1 MFHQNQKNK
10 CPRHPRRSP
19 SPALETP
26 VQSKGGS
33 WPPTRAWFVRG
44 QSNSD
49 FPKVRTIRLV
59 MYVVKRLEETHSRVF
74 SKMLRLNIVEAAFL
88 CQAQDCDLLAMIS
101 VDHSLMRDT
110 HWSRHILNL
119 RRYFDIRTHFHR
131 VEEDIRAYRMSVHEE
146 YHLGEL
152 LRKLNKVD
160 EAVKELQGFNTNIL
174 ETRVM
179 FNRLLTEYDFGDILR
194 QIHQKSRI

>member
-1 MFHQNQKNK
+1 
-10 CPRHPRRSP
+10 
-19 SPALETP
+19 
-26 VQSKGGS
+26 
-33 WPPTRAWFVRG
+33 
-44 QSNSD
+44 
-49 FPKVRTIRLV
+49 
-59 MYVVKRLEETHSRVF
+59 
-74 SKMLRLNIVEAAFL
+74 MLRLNIVEAAFL

-119 RRYFDIRTHFHR
+119 RRFFDIITHFHR

-160 EAVKELQGFNTNIL
+160 EAVKELQGYQTNIL
-174 ETRVM
+174 ETHVM
-179 FNRLLTEYDFGDILR
+179 FKSLLTEYDFGDYIATNSP
-194 QIHQKSRI
+194 KSRIRTLKLKFSIAE